1 MKSGPESVLL
11 SLTSQFLL
19 LNLNK
24 DLALLDFHDCL
35 GRFGVLDP
43 SNSDLILG
51 TPSAVN
57 SLCLSPGSP

>member
-1 MKSGPESVLL
+1 MLL
-11 SLTSQFLL
+11 SLTDQILL
-19 LNLNK
+19 PSSNK